1 MKTPRTKHTRSP
13 QSRRRFV
20 RAMSLGIATL
30 GMLAPAGA
38 ESVDSEILLLVDITR
53 PELSQREFE
62 RLMDGYA
69 TSFSSSQVL
78 DSIQSGNYGRI
89 AVSMMFF
96 GQSSLQV
103 VGIPWMSIGNAS
115 QAQQFADLARSVV
128 RPMTIFNSN
137 VAAALNAATPTFGT
151 ETGGTSNGF
160 ESAVQII
167 EVAST
172 HVPSNATAAA
182 TATASS
188 NALASG
194 VDIINAL
201 ALGNRANAVETFYAS
216 NVIGSTIQGVPATTE
231 TSRFSGT
238 LAGTMNGMFTE
249 SVQTA
254 ATISVTAVPEPSQM
268 YGLIPATLLL
278 LRRRRR

>member
-20 RAMSLGIATL
+20 RAMSLGIATF

-96 GQSSLQV
+96 GQASLQV

-115 QAQQFADLARSVV
+115 QAQQFADLARSVT
-128 RPMTIFNSN
+128 RPMTIFNSDIG
-137 VAAALNAATPTFGT
+137 AALNAATSTFGT

-172 HVPSNATAAA
+172 DVPSNATAAA
-182 TATASS
+182 TAAASAG
-188 NALASG
+188 ALTSG

-201 ALGNRANAVETFYAS
+201 ALGNRATAVEAFYAS
-216 NVIGSTIQGVPATTE
+216 NVIGSTIQGVPATSE
-231 TSRFSGT
+231 TSRFNGN

-254 ATISVTAVPEPSQM
+254 ATISVTAVPEPSQV

>member
-69 TSFSSSQVL
+69 ASFSSSQVL

-115 QAQQFADLARSVV
+115 QAQQFADLARSVT

-137 VAAALNAATPTFGT
+137 VAAALTAATPTFGT

-172 HVPSNATAAA
+172 DVPSNATASA
-182 TATASS
+182 TAAASS

-201 ALGNRANAVETFYAS
+201 ALGNRATAVEAFYAS
-216 NVIGSTIQGVPATTE
+216 NVIGSTIQGVPATSE
-231 TSRFSGT
+231 TSRFNGN